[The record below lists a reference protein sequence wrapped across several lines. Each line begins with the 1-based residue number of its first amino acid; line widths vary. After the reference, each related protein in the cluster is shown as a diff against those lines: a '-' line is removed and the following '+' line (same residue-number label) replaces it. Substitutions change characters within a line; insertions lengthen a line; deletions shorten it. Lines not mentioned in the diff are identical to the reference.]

1 MSTWQTLNRGPGS
14 LAEFENSLS
23 HRPLASLYRP
33 KPKLN
38 ACRSHTTLA
47 ADGGI
52 VTSIAPDG
60 INRDG
65 DGPNWIGMP
74 IWESDPDKDDKRNF
88 IAIMQGVRRDYDLL
102 TNH

>member
-1 MSTWQTLNRGPGS
+1 MERI
-14 LAEFENSLS
+14 
-23 HRPLASLYRP
+23 R
-33 KPKLN
+33 KPANELE
-38 ACRSHTTLA
+38 
-47 ADGGI
+47 GVI
-52 VTSIAPDG
+52 
-60 INRDG
+60 RDRLRDRHG